1 MQFLFNLKR
10 NFFHTFQEMFVY
22 HHNSLNF
29 RAKVFALL
37 IAADENPSVENFI
50 IVKNYGLEV
59 YNDEKR
65 AMLLMLATKEYVQ
78 KVKDDN
84 GLYLD
89 TLVVHIQKE
98 LQDVPRY
105 ANKIDLEALK
115 PLLELPKDKDTRAY
129 QKNIMEF
136 LAKLKEET
144 LERNSE

>member
-10 NFFHTFQEMFVY
+10 NFFHTFQEVFVY

-50 IVKNYGLEV
+50 IVKNYGLKV

-78 KVKDDN
+78 KVKENN

-89 TLVVHIQKE
+89 TLVANILKD
-98 LQDVPRY
+98 LQNAPRY
-105 ANKIDLEALK
+105 AKKIDLKALL
-115 PLLELPKDKDTRAY
+115 PLLEIPKDEDTRDF
-129 QKNIMEF
+129 QRNIIEF
-136 LAKLKEET
+136 LAKLKNNKE
-144 LERNSE
+144 